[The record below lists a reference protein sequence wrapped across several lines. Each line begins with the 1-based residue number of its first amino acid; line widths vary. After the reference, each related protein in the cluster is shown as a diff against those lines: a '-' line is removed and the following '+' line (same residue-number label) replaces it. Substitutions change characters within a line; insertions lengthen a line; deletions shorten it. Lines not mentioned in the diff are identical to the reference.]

1 MSLAASQM
9 MAGGEV
15 DGEGSARRRRQR
27 RLRSWLKH
35 ERQSVAMALA
45 EYTHHASRGQTR
57 ARAREEVE
65 NVARV
70 GLRAQ
75 KSPPPGER
83 PGCLVDPG
91 PQRSDRTVRRSAG
104 DGLPTPGLPVLA
116 GASGEAVDAFTLSFL
131 TAKALEDTRKE
142 EVARKEAQK
151 EAKRR
156 KKQDAVD
163 AAMVEFRTLLL
174 LPKERETPET
184 QRRLDELHQ
193 LLYSPSSSSG
203 ARRKRKKRRKRRT
216 PRTSSLPGRARRRLR
231 QRHFP
236 VSLFDL
242 WSMSL
247 LCGTCSFHRCNDEIC
262 ADNYFYF
269 RFKLKGKGL
278 CEQWEVFLYGDKI
291 IKVDCDTSVVLPR
304 GVPPSGIGGV
314 GFGSSPFLVMKH
326 TIYEL
331 CLPSERVCVAMS
343 CGGGFSPDGAY
354 GSMGQRD
361 ADDWKYTFDYFQYQR
376 DVGCVCMLNHWFS
389 SIDEVCAD
397 NYFFPV
403 QVDGK
408 CRNEKWE
415 LYLYGDLSFKVDRV
429 SVEVLPRGVPPL
441 WFFTLLGNGSHYL
454 RVVPTFRAWPGD
466 EHAFGSSSLEWEVL
480 RDVRVHS
487 SFCGPPAMSF
497 TVSLAGCTIAA
508 TAAAVST
515 SSASADCTGSATP
528 MCSSGAYA
536 AMSCDGGSL
545 TPVGAVHGLTG

>member
-1 MSLAASQM
+1 M

-15 DGEGSARRRRQR
+15 DGEGAARRRRQR

-65 NVARV
+65 NVTRD

-104 DGLPTPGLPVLA
+104 DSLPTPGLPVLA

-151 EAKRR
+151 EAKRK

-216 PRTSSLPGRARRRLR
+216 PRTSSLPGRARRRHR
-231 QRHFP
+231 QWH
-236 VSLFDL
+236 VSLRHVVDVPVVRFVLVPQVLFFGFYAD
-242 WSMSL
+242 WISS
-247 LCGTCSFHRCNDEIC
+247 NDEIC
-262 ADNYFYF
+262 ADSFFFF
-269 RFKLKGKGL
+269 RYVEWQGLQRAVGGFLYWDKTIKVTVVTRKCCPGL
-278 CEQWEVFLYGDKI
+278 CLRLPL
-291 IKVDCDTSVVLPR
+291 VV
-304 GVPPSGIGGV
+304 
-314 GFGSSPFLVMKH
+314 
-326 TIYEL
+326 
-331 CLPSERVCVAMS
+331 
-343 CGGGFSPDGAY
+343 
-354 GSMGQRD
+354 
-361 ADDWKYTFDYFQYQR
+361 
-376 DVGCVCMLNHWFS
+376 
-389 SIDEVCAD
+389 
-397 NYFFPV
+397 
-403 QVDGK
+403 
-408 CRNEKWE
+408 
-415 LYLYGDLSFKVDRV
+415 
-429 SVEVLPRGVPPL
+429 
-441 WFFTLLGNGSHYL
+441 
-454 RVVPTFRAWPGD
+454 
-466 EHAFGSSSLEWEVL
+466 
-480 RDVRVHS
+480 
-487 SFCGPPAMSF
+487 
-497 TVSLAGCTIAA
+497 
-508 TAAAVST
+508 
-515 SSASADCTGSATP
+515 SASVRRPT
-528 MCSSGAYA
+528 
-536 AMSCDGGSL
+536 L
-545 TPVGAVHGLTG
+545 T